1 MSLSLSSTRMAR
13 RASVVAMIA
22 AFMVF
27 SAVGT
32 AGAKG
37 PPQLT
42 DSGTSAGT
50 ATGGLGTGSCF
61 ANLTEDG
68 TFTRTFVIGNGNVT
82 AVLRSPYDLALCI
95 QPNEAG
101 GGFTDSG
108 TFTLTTPEGTLMA
121 SVSGTETV
129 TAFSFILTATGGTG
143 LYQGVA
149 GTIAWSGTR
158 TTIGPST
165 ASTTGV
171 WTANLNRPVL

>member
-1 MSLSLSSTRMAR
+1 MSLSLSSTRIAR
-13 RASVVAMIA
+13 KACVVAAIA
-22 AFMVF
+22 AVMVF

-37 PPQLT
+37 PPQSI

-50 ATGGLGTGSCF
+50 ATGGLGTGPCF

-82 AVLRSPYDLALCI
+82 AVLRSPYDLALCV
-95 QPNEAG
+95 QQTETG
-101 GGFTDSG
+101 GEFTDSG

-129 TAFSFILTATGGTG
+129 ATFSFTLTATGGTG
-143 LYQGVA
+143 LYQGVT

-158 TTIGPST
+158 IGSPTFTT
-165 ASTTGV
+165 AGV